1 MPYHIP
7 WEDLPVG
14 GSFFMKTTAHARMV
28 QPQLNR
34 IGEALAFNLR
44 AVNRVEFGFYGV
56 RVWRL

>member
-1 MPYHIP
+1 
-7 WEDLPVG
+7 
-14 GSFFMKTTAHARMV
+14 MKTTAHARMV